1 VSYKNESAVG
11 VDELESEVIIKII
24 IKKKYL
30 SKLKA
35 NVHSISYYYA

>member
-24 IKKKYL
+24 IKKNIYQ
-30 SKLKA
+30 
-35 NVHSISYYYA
+35 N